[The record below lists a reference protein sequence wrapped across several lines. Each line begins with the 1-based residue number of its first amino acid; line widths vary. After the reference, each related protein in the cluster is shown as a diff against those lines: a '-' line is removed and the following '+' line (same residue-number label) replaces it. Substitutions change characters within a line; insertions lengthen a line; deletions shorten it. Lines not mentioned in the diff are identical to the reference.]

1 MIWYRQFL
9 TVWRINMPGACE
21 KCLIVSED
29 IPEMKC
35 SCGHKT
41 AYDNAKML
49 YSVIRESG
57 KRRIKEH
64 LVTKISYGLA
74 NSENLLEQSVIGLR
88 LNVKWSALIDDLR
101 FDVTK
106 CVNDETIIQVG
117 QKVVSKLIEDKKE
130 ELVARFGLEVHSIVA
145 ANIVA
150 FLYDVETKRYAR
162 TVVQDISGLGLEN
175 FYLGEKVA
183 AQNKSGLVYAPRVAT
198 SIIIAFGDAKLEA
211 EAYHGHILT
220 RISKASYPLGIIF
233 RTCEIDCLNR
243 EREFEKARLFIFI

>member
-1 MIWYRQFL
+1 ML
-9 TVWRINMPGACE
+9 GACE
-21 KCLIVSED
+21 QCLEVAEND
-29 IPEMKC
+29 VPRMKC
-35 SCGHKT
+35 SCGHET
-41 AYDNAKML
+41 DYDAAKML
-49 YSVIRESG
+49 YDVIRESG
-57 KRRIKEH
+57 ELRIKEH

-88 LNVKWSALIDDLR
+88 LNVKWSALIDDLK

-106 CVNDETIIQVG
+106 CVNDETIMQVG

-130 ELVARFGLEVHSIVA
+130 ELCTRFSLEAHSIVA

-150 FLYDVETKRYAR
+150 FLYDVKAKRYAR

-175 FYLGEKVA
+175 YYLGEKVA
-183 AQNKSGLVYAPRVAT
+183 AQNNSGLLYAPRVAT

-220 RISKASYPLGIIF
+220 RISNVSYPLGIIV
-233 RTCEIDCLNR
+233 RTCEIDGLNR
-243 EREFEKARLFIFI
+243 EKEFAKARLFIFV